1 MELSDSEDDEDT
13 HNNIL
18 LGAAGTILD
27 PLATGSDSESDVEE
41 DMTVPKQAQKKRQCE
56 QKPKK

>member
-41 DMTVPKQAQKKRQCE
+41 EMTMPKQAQKKR
-56 QKPKK
+56 